1 MSGTLDSVVGR
12 VRRGTLGRGAPFGAV
27 SNSKICVQ
35 SFFIEGDECLML

>member
-12 VRRGTLGRGAPFGAV
+12 VSKGTWAGARRSGQI

-35 SFFIEGDECLML
+35 SFSIEGAECLML